1 MELVPSLREAGS
13 ANKCISCP
21 DGGGNKDHK
30 AGGKG
35 ERWAWVLLCVE
46 VKEDREEGSIRPGA

>member
-1 MELVPSLREAGS
+1 MIYLCEIKIKSLKQKAFCRF
-13 ANKCISCP
+13 I
-21 DGGGNKDHK
+21 GGNKDHK